1 MNQEKMEKRV
11 KILLVKKTIFLNS
24 QTKKNKTIT
33 INQITKNQKEN
44 KSVKNV

>member
-1 MNQEKMEKRV
+1 MEKRV
-11 KILLVKKTIFLNS
+11 KILLVKKNIFLNS
-24 QTKKNKTIT
+24 QTKKKKIT

>member
-24 QTKKNKTIT
+24 QTKKIK
-33 INQITKNQKEN
+33 QLQ
-44 KSVKNV
+44 

>member
-1 MNQEKMEKRV
+1 MEKRV

-24 QTKKNKTIT
+24 QTKKNKKIT

-44 KSVKNV
+44 KNVKNERN